1 MSKSHKTYTLAI
13 TASIGCG
20 KSTVR
25 KCLEELD
32 VPVVDTDNIA
42 HQLLNSPNPIY
53 RAILQRFGD
62 DLVDAPN
69 GPINRKKLG
78 AIIFSDLKARE
89 ELNALMHPA
98 IRLVCQQRIRALN
111 ADIVALEIP
120 LLFESGQQDE
130 YNEIWAVLAES
141 SVRLKRLMERDSIT
155 AEQALLRINA
165 QWAQEK
171 KAALAHRI
179 IDNSGSIADTRKQV
193 IACLA
198 KARVAAK
205 ASADKTVIAEAS
217 EEYRKILRRFGY
229 ISTDQAL
236 EQMGDLSTTE
246 HKEANASM
254 TLMVDSTNSDT
265 GDHNKRELQVDV
277 HMVVKQTR
285 SGPPVPLPP
294 PPCPPEPQPDPPPEP
309 DPDPPPEPDPDP
321 PPEPAPEPKP
331 VPEPLPCPQPPPA
344 PVPAPVP
351 PPAPRPPKRKSWCW
365 WIVASILTA
374 VMAFWLVL
382 HPIGTVHDPGGYRLP
397 PPIVQ
402 TTPPSTPYTPPT
414 AEPSRHNCPTS
425 DQVMASPPRFILPN
439 LHNNVPLRVV
449 QWKVEYTD
457 GNCGGALVTGKD
469 AAGRAVNVQSYGA
482 NFSFEYQ
489 WSIAYGPGRVQV
501 DRFETFNNFVGRTIY
516 SYNSAGVLVGIQQL
530 DGNQRLLSDA
540 RLNRVLG
547 GLAVALN
554 SYDAASG
561 RSIDH
566 TAVTSTDVQSA
577 LTQRFYLFDQ
587 FGQLN

>member
-25 KCLEELD
+25 KCLEELG

-98 IRLVCQQRIRALN
+98 IRLVCQQRIKALN
-111 ADIVALEIP
+111 ADIVALEVP

-130 YNEIWAVLAES
+130 YDEIWAVLAES

-155 AEQALLRINA
+155 AEQAQLRINA

-179 IDNSGSIADTRKQV
+179 IDNSGSIAETRKQV

-205 ASADKTVIAEAS
+205 ASADKTEMAEAS

-229 ISTDQAL
+229 VSTDQAL

-254 TLMVDSTNSDT
+254 TLMVDSTNCDN
-265 GDHNKRELQVDV
+265 GDHDKRELQVDV
-277 HMVVKQTR
+277 HMVVKKTR

-294 PPCPPEPQPDPPPEP
+294 PPCPPEPKPDPDPPPEP

-321 PPEPAPEPKP
+321 PPEPDPDPEPG
-331 VPEPLPCPQPPPA
+331 PEPVPCPQPPPA
-344 PVPAPVP
+344 PVPAPP
-351 PPAPRPPKRKSWCW
+351 PPPPPPKRKRWCF
-365 WIVASILTA
+365 WIFGAILTA

-382 HPIGTVHDPGGYRLP
+382 HPIGTYHHPGGYNSP

-402 TTPPSTPYTPPT
+402 TIPPSAPYTPPT
-414 AEPSRHNCPTS
+414 AEPSKPNCPTS
-425 DQVMASPPRFILPN
+425 DQVMASPPRFILQN
-439 LHNNVPLRVV
+439 LHNNVRLRVV

-457 GNCGGALVTGKD
+457 SSCGGALVTGKD
-469 AAGRAVNVQSYGA
+469 AAGRLVNVQSYGA
-482 NFSFEYQ
+482 NFRFEYQ

-501 DRFETFNNFVGRTIY
+501 DRFEPFNNFVGRTVY
-516 SYNSAGVLVGIQQL
+516 SYDNAGALVGIQQL
-530 DGNQRLLSDA
+530 DGNQRLLLNA

-547 GLAVALN
+547 QLSVALN

-561 RSIDH
+561 RAIDH
-566 TAVTSTDVQSA
+566 STVASPDVQSA
-577 LTQRFYLFDQ
+577 LTQRFYLFDM
-587 FGQLN
+587 FGQQN